1 MIDYLV
7 GERRYGLSYSDLRQ
21 TYREF
26 VEMHDADF
34 VRQLSRAAHLA
45 CIICWLK
52 ELPADATIGD
62 CGIVHELIHLMTTG
76 TTSDLATIRAQFAR
90 DLELV

>member
-7 GERRYGLSYSDLRQ
+7 GERKYGLSYADLRQ
-21 TYREF
+21 SYREF
-26 VEMHDADF
+26 CEMTDEEF
-34 VRQLSRAAHLA
+34 LVKLPRAAHLA
-45 CIICWLK
+45 CIIGWLK

-76 TTSDLATIRAQFAR
+76 TTTSLDGIRQQFALL
-90 DLELV
+90 LELA